1 MFQNAISVILVSD
14 CFVIVTCWLQV
25 GGNTEGVAAQPDP
38 HSYMQAYKEWRYK
51 KTSGDTRQ
59 LGSLQ
64 DIKVCDAA
72 DTSLKPAADTSLK
85 TAADTSLKPASDTS
99 LKPAADTSLK
109 PAADTSL
116 KPAADTS
123 FKPAADTSLKHAAD
137 TLLNPLLT
145 PLLNPLLTLLNP
157 LLTPFLNPLLTPLS
171 LSGSDRVSGA
181 GVCGGSTF
189 QLSGSGRVIRGG
201 DGTDDE

>member
-85 TAADTSLKPASDTS
+85 PASDSLKPVADTFLKPVADTSL
-99 LKPAADTSLK
+99 
-109 PAADTSL
+109 
-116 KPAADTS
+116 
-123 FKPAADTSLKHAAD
+123 
-137 TLLNPLLT
+137 
-145 PLLNPLLTLLNP
+145 
-157 LLTPFLNPLLTPLS
+157 
-171 LSGSDRVSGA
+171 
-181 GVCGGSTF
+181 TF
-189 QLSGSGRVIRGG
+189 WIGSGLRSWGVWWIYIPTFWVWSG
-201 DGTDDE
+201 DKGWGWDR